1 MKARGN
7 MDWLLLSLTHNG
19 ASCVDFFHVI
29 HLDLFYLIAFSLMLF
44 MDTNI
49 NLRFEWKW
57 PIDFFYLLLLNSRNS
72 LVFFK
77 NAKRDKWFRNEDIC

>member
-29 HLDLFYLIAFSLMLF
+29 HLDLFYLLAFSLMPF
-44 MDTNI
+44 MDTKI

-57 PIDFFYLLLLNSRNS
+57 PIDFFYLQSNLDYPDIDYPDFFSGP
-72 LVFFK
+72 VFS
-77 NAKRDKWFRNEDIC
+77 WI

>member
-29 HLDLFYLIAFSLMLF
+29 HLDLFYLLAFSLMLF

-49 NLRFEWKW
+49 NLRFE
-57 PIDFFYLLLLNSRNS
+57 
-72 LVFFK
+72 
-77 NAKRDKWFRNEDIC
+77 